1 MAKVL
6 VIDDEEDVRRAIQRR
21 LKREGYDVEIAD
33 GELSGLEAIDKNN
46 YDVVITDMSM
56 EDPLSGKRVLAKAV
70 SKDMFTQVIV
80 LTAYG
85 NVSNAVDCMR
95 LGAFDYV
102 EKNIPGIDTYE
113 LVVLKLEQA
122 LDERRVSLRAMK
134 RMEYIAQLR
143 DQMEDEQ

>member
-1 MAKVL
+1 MARVL

-21 LKREGYDVEIAD
+21 LKRDGYEVEVAD
-33 GELSGLEAIDKNN
+33 GELSGQEAIESSN

-56 EDPLSGKRVLAKAV
+56 EDPLSGKRILAKAV
-70 SKDMFTQVIV
+70 AKDLFTQVIV

-122 LDERRVSLRAMK
+122 LDERRVSIRAMK

-143 DQMEDEQ
+143 NQIQDEG